1 MNRARHDRAPLRQ
14 SRQERPILPL
24 HTIMPRK
31 VIAQSAVLGLAAL
44 MLAAQPA
51 WAKDGETS
59 AHRKDNTPIE
69 LRGADNRVRRFT
81 LDTDNVLQPAGSSSP
96 IPQVRKATPAEQQ
109 TLKAFG
115 TSGTLKALKD
125 TQGADLW
132 PVLRDATGK
141 AVGLPGGLIIT
152 FREAPS
158 EAEARRQLEAAGLR
172 PAGQIAPGI
181 WQVHGPAGLDSI
193 EQANRLNATG
203 RFADVSPN
211 FWSQKALK

>member
-1 MNRARHDRAPLRQ
+1 MNRARPDRVPLRQ
-14 SRQERPILPL
+14 SRQERPLSPL
-24 HTIMPRK
+24 HIIMPRK
-31 VIAQSAVLGLAAL
+31 VIAQSAALGLAAL

-59 AHRKDNTPIE
+59 THSKDNTLIE

-81 LDTDNVLQPAGSSSP
+81 LDTDNVLQPAGTTSP
-96 IPQVRKATPAEQQ
+96 VAQVRKATPAEQQ
-109 TLKAFG
+109 TLKGFG

-125 TQGADLW
+125 SQGAELW

-141 AVGLPGGLIIT
+141 AIGLPGGLIIT
-152 FREAPS
+152 FRNAPT
-158 EAEARRQLEAAGLR
+158 EAEARTQLEAAGLT
-172 PAGQIAPGI
+172 PGQQIAPGI
-181 WQVHGPAGLDSI
+181 WQVQSPAGLDSI
-193 EQANRLNATG
+193 DLANRLSATG